1 VSYRIRPVRWVVEG
15 KPRWLPTGNDKETT
29 MKLTLNIFLSLDGVM
44 QGPGGPDEDRT
55 GGFDRGGWVVPF
67 ADAEFGAVVGAWFDK
82 TDEILLGRT
91 TYDMM
96 EAFWSKVT
104 DPDDVVAA
112 KLNTRPKHIV
122 STTLRDPSWQNS
134 TVIAGDVVAAV
145 EQLKAKPG
153 GELQVHGS
161 CGLAHTL
168 HNAGLVDEYRLV
180 IFPVVVGGGKRLF
193 PDGSIPGSLT
203 LTDSTITSSGAVAL
217 TLQPAGV
224 LGVGD
229 IEVVDGK
236 EVVRQS

>member
-1 VSYRIRPVRWVVEG
+1 M
-15 KPRWLPTGNDKETT
+15 ETT
-29 MKLTLNIFLSLDGVM
+29 MKLTLHTFLSLDGVM

-67 ADAEFGAVVGAWFDK
+67 ADEGFGAVVGDWFTK

-112 KLNTRPKHIV
+112 KLNTRPKHVV
-122 STTLRDPSWQNS
+122 SRTLRDPSWQHTS
-134 TVIAGDVVAAV
+134 VIAGDVVAAV
-145 EQLKAKPG
+145 EQLKAKRG

-161 CGLAHTL
+161 CELAHTL
-168 HNAGLVDEYRLV
+168 HDAGLIDEYRLV

-193 PDGSIPGSLT
+193 PDGSIPGSMS
-203 LTDSTITSSGAVAL
+203 LTDSTITANGAVAL
-217 TLQPAGV
+217 TLRPAGA

-236 EVVRQS
+236 EVIRQD

>member
-1 VSYRIRPVRWVVEG
+1 
-15 KPRWLPTGNDKETT
+15 

-67 ADAEFGAVVGAWFDK
+67 ADEEFGAVVSAWFDK

-122 STTLRDPSWQNS
+122 STTLRDPSWQNT

-153 GELQVHGS
+153 G
-161 CGLAHTL
+161 
-168 HNAGLVDEYRLV
+168 
-180 IFPVVVGGGKRLF
+180 
-193 PDGSIPGSLT
+193 
-203 LTDSTITSSGAVAL
+203 
-217 TLQPAGV
+217 
-224 LGVGD
+224 
-229 IEVVDGK
+229 
-236 EVVRQS
+236 